1 MQIRLN
7 EHFTYPKLLRFVLPS
22 IITMIFSSIYSIVDG
37 LFVSNYAGK
46 TPFAALNLIYP
57 VFMIIGAIGFMMGSG
72 GSAIV
77 AKTLGEK
84 KDDLARRYF
93 SFTI

>member
-46 TPFAALNLIYP
+46 TPFAALKLIYL
-57 VFMIIGAIGFMMGSG
+57 VFMII
-72 GSAIV
+72 
-77 AKTLGEK
+77 
-84 KDDLARRYF
+84 
-93 SFTI
+93 